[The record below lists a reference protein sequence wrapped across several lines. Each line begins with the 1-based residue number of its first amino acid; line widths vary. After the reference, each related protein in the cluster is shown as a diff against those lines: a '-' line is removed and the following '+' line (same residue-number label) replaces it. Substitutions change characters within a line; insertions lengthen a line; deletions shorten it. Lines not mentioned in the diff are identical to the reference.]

1 MKIEI
6 PDVTL
11 ICVDTTPR
19 IEGSFNAIYTSIS
32 GINFG
37 AIKLISTKEM
47 VDKYEKQLSD
57 DGIQIEEVVCEVN
70 CLDDYSKY
78 CIYNLTEHIQ
88 TSHCITVQW
97 DGFVLNPDK
106 WDSSWLEY
114 DYIGA
119 PWEYSNQSYIDPF
132 GNHQRVGNGGFSLR
146 SKKLLDVPK
155 YAYIHFDVN
164 WGDFYKHMNAN
175 NFAED
180 GNICVHNRHIYEALG
195 CKFAPVEVA
204 ARFSQEKKVPESVGI
219 MPFGFHH
226 NLPEGI
232 ELV

>member
-6 PDVTL
+6 PEVTL
-11 ICVDTTPR
+11 LCVDTTPN
-19 IEGSFNAIYTSIS
+19 IQGSINAIYTSIR

-37 AIKLISTKEM
+37 QVKLITTKEM
-47 VDKYEKQLSD
+47 MEKYKDELAED
-57 DGIQIEEVVCEVN
+57 NILMEEVICEVK

-78 CIYNLTEHIQ
+78 CIYSLTEHVH
-88 TSHCITVQW
+88 TSHCMTVQW

-106 WDSSWLEY
+106 WDPSWLQY

-119 PWEYSNQSYIDPF
+119 LWEYSNQSYIDPF

-155 YAYIHFDVN
+155 RAHIQFDVN
-164 WGDFYKHMNAN
+164 WGDFYKHMDAN

-180 GNICVHNRHIYEALG
+180 GNICVHNRHIYEVLG
-195 CKFAPVEVA
+195 CNFAPVEVA
-204 ARFSQEKKVPESVGI
+204 AKFAQEKRVPECEGI
-219 MPFGFHH
+219 TPFGFHH
-226 NLPEGI
+226 NLPPGI
-232 ELV
+232 ELI